1 MLAVRAEEVA
11 TPTLRHRAGE
21 TDASTRATDAQK
33 LAGRLFLIGR
43 ELHPIDGHDGVKA
56 FIRERQRL
64 GIGDAKVDDQPLG
77 LCPLAGP
84 VDQRR
89 DIVDPGDLAVP
100 SSYD

>member
-1 MLAVRAEEVA
+1 
-11 TPTLRHRAGE
+11 
-21 TDASTRATDAQK
+21 
-33 LAGRLFLIGR
+33 LF
-43 ELHPIDGHDGVKA
+43 
-56 FIRERQRL
+56 RERAQTAAL